1 MTSLQE
7 RIANER
13 KRLRNVRENMLAA
26 IDQTAGDDESFVP
39 FYIAAA
45 DYIDATMQ
53 RVHEQDVKMDRM
65 IREKAEVIDDQ
76 IEKALDELNE
86 RLEGAKKHLRPFLEA
101 RDQLK
106 AKGRQALEN
115 FEKQGKIYSD
125 FIVANMGHHPPTADL
140 GAKLF
145 SPEDWEYMAGATK
158 EEIAREKE
166 LFETFSKHVPE
177 KLKNKVILKADI

>member
-7 RIANER
+7 RIASER

-26 IDQTAGDDESFVP
+26 IEQTSGGDESYVP

-45 DYIDATMQ
+45 DYIDATMR

-65 IREKAEVIDDQ
+65 IREKADVIDEN
-76 IEKALDELNE
+76 IEKALGELHE
-86 RLEGAKKHLRPFLEA
+86 RLEGAKKHLQPFLEA
-101 RDQLK
+101 RDALK
-106 AKGRQALEN
+106 KRGREALEQ

-125 FIVANMGHHPPTADL
+125 FVVKNMGHHPPTANL

-145 SPEDWEYMAGATK
+145 SPEDWEYMAGATDA
-158 EEIAREKE
+158 EIAREKE
-166 LFETFSKHVPE
+166 LFETFSKTVPE
-177 KLKNKVILKADI
+177 TLKNKVSLKNEI

>member
-1 MTSLQE
+1 MASLQE
-7 RIANER
+7 RIASER

-26 IDQTAGDDESFVP
+26 IEQTSAGDEAYVP

-53 RVHEQDVKMDRM
+53 RVHEQDVKMDQM
-65 IREKAEVIDDQ
+65 IREKAEVIDEQ

-86 RLEGAKKHLRPFLEA
+86 RLEGAKKHLQPFLAA
-101 RDQLK
+101 RDALK
-106 AKGRQALEN
+106 EKGATALTD

-145 SPEDWEYMAGATK
+145 SPEDWEYMAGATD

-166 LFETFSKHVPE
+166 LFETFSQCVPDN
-177 KLKNKVILKADI
+177 LQNKVSLKTEI